1 MCCAKDMIDIC
12 MVFIFLGIVITT
24 IVFIFVIIK
33 TISKQELEKVR
44 KNLYIENGKVFSDKI
59 CKIVSDV
66 MSYNLEEASDD
77 DFFVKHYEDI
87 KLLEKEKQ
95 LKTLAKDNHFGK
107 MLLKKDKLIK
117 KVEEKYKYAMA
128 VKEEE
133 LKYAKA
139 LKEYKNKEKKK
150 I

>member
-1 MCCAKDMIDIC
+1 MDMGMLVAFGFVGSII
-12 MVFIFLGIVITT
+12 GITM
-24 IVFIFVIIK
+24 IILLLILK
-33 TISKQELEKVR
+33 LYEKQELEEVR
-44 KNLYIENGKVFSDKI
+44 KNLYKENGKVFSDKI

-66 MSYNLEEASDD
+66 MSHSLEKPNDD

-95 LKTLAKDNHFGK
+95 LKTLVKDTCFGQSLLEKDN
-107 MLLKKDKLIK
+107 LIK
-117 KVEEKYKYAMA
+117 EVEKKYKYAMA

-139 LKEYKNKEKKK
+139 LKEYKNKEKRKV
-150 I
+150 